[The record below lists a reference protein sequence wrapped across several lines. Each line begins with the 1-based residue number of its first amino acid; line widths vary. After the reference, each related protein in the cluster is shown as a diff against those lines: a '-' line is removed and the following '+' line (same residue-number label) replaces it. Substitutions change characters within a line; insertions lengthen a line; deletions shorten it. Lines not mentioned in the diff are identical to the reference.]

1 MEVTAETLSFGN
13 TASHR
18 IGYEE
23 ASGCA
28 GRVQER
34 RSFAAE
40 AEGAVREVTRRL
52 GEALPEEG
60 APDGTLLGAVDRLTG
75 LRNWG
80 RSMLCRLR

>member
-1 MEVTAETLSFGN
+1 
-13 TASHR
+13 
-18 IGYEE
+18 
-23 ASGCA
+23 
-28 GRVQER
+28 VQER

-60 APDGTLLGAVDRLTG
+60 TPDGALLGADVDRLIG

-80 RSMLCRLR
+80 RSMVCRLR